1 VLILTAAVAAVLG
14 IVTFMSSDNDAAP
27 ATTAI
32 DAATLA
38 STSGGGQVGGA
49 VNPVITLV
57 EYGDYQ
63 CPHCAEYHHIVA
75 DVMRRLPDEL
85 ALEYHHYP
93 IPVGPLSIP
102 ASQAAE
108 AAALQGAFW
117 EMHDRIF
124 ETQNQWSGRTDAVEL
139 FSTMAGQLG
148 LDTAKFREDMQ
159 SQEIVNRVAADVLR
173 GSTLGVSGTPTFFI
187 GGQRLDYVPSTA
199 DEFEALI
206 RSVMGR

>member
-1 VLILTAAVAAVLG
+1 
-14 IVTFMSSDNDAAP
+14 
-27 ATTAI
+27 
-32 DAATLA
+32 
-38 STSGGGQVGGA
+38 
-49 VNPVITLV
+49 
-57 EYGDYQ
+57 
-63 CPHCAEYHHIVA
+63 
-75 DVMRRLPDEL
+75 
-85 ALEYHHYP
+85 
-93 IPVGPLSIP
+93 
-102 ASQAAE
+102 
-108 AAALQGAFW
+108 
-117 EMHDRIF
+117 MHDRIF

>member
-63 CPHCAEYHHIVA
+63 CPHCKNTEGGWGFVYC
-75 DVMRRLPDEL
+75 
-85 ALEYHHYP
+85 
-93 IPVGPLSIP
+93 
-102 ASQAAE
+102 ASC
-108 AAALQGAFW
+108 LC
-117 EMHDRIF
+117 
-124 ETQNQWSGRTDAVEL
+124 
-139 FSTMAGQLG
+139 
-148 LDTAKFREDMQ
+148 
-159 SQEIVNRVAADVLR
+159 
-173 GSTLGVSGTPTFFI
+173 
-187 GGQRLDYVPSTA
+187 
-199 DEFEALI
+199 
-206 RSVMGR
+206 